1 MAKIRS
7 GVLGNTRGKVAGVVG
22 SQWKDTN
29 YLREYVKPANPNTT
43 AQQNQRSIFK
53 SAVAMAK
60 PIVGPILNTYV
71 SPFRKS
77 MSGFNWFLSQ
87 NMDSIGSGGDLA
99 DVKVTSG
106 NLYPAEPIEAE
117 YNEVSGDV
125 VLDLST
131 SEGSN
136 GSATDNIHAAV
147 FDSNRAIW
155 YLDYS
160 EASRTTGQ
168 TTITVPS
175 GKTAS
180 DLYTYSWLTVTD
192 FTSIE
197 GISDSKG
204 IQCVAA

>member
-22 SQWKDTN
+22 SQWKDIN
-29 YLREYVKPANPNTT
+29 YLREYVRPANPNTA
-43 AQQNQRSIFK
+43 AQQTQRGIFK
-53 SAVAMAK
+53 DAVSMAK
-60 PIVGPILNTYV
+60 PIVGPILNSYV

-77 MSGFNWFLSQ
+77 MSGFNWFLST
-87 NMDSIGSGGDLA
+87 NMGEFGDGGDLA
-99 DVKVTSG
+99 DVKVTAG
-106 NLYPAEPIEAE
+106 NLYPCEPISAE
-117 YNEVSGDV
+117 YNEVSGNV
-125 VLDLST
+125 VLDVTTST
-131 SEGSN
+131 GSN
-136 GSATDNIHAAV
+136 GSDDDNLHAAV
-147 FDSNRAIW
+147 YDSHRSIW

-160 EASRTTGQ
+160 SAERSSGQ

-180 DLYTYSWLTVTD
+180 DLYTYVWATIDD

-197 GISDSKG
+197 GVSDSKG